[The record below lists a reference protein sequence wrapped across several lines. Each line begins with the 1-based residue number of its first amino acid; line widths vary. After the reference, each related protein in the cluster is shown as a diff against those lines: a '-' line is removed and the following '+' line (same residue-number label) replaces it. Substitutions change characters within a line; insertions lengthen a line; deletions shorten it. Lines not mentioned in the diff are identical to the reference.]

1 MKRKILIGLAVLAL
15 ASAACAQETDT
26 GGGDGNGDG
35 DGNGATAADVTVTL
49 SDYEID
55 PSVDSAAA
63 GSVTF
68 EARNDGPQP
77 HELMAIATDLAP
89 DQLPK
94 EGAVVDEDAEGLEVA
109 GEIEEFPSG
118 ETQTGTFELEAGSYV
133 LICNV
138 ATHYD
143 LGMRVAFTVE

>member
-1 MKRKILIGLAVLAL
+1 MKRKILIGLALLAL

-35 DGNGATAADVTVTL
+35 NGATAADVSVTL
-49 SDYEID
+49 SDYEVD

-68 EARNDGPQP
+68 EARNDGPQA
-77 HELMAIATDLAP
+77 HSLEVIATDLAP

-118 ETQTGTFELEAGSYV
+118 ETETGTFDLEAGSYV